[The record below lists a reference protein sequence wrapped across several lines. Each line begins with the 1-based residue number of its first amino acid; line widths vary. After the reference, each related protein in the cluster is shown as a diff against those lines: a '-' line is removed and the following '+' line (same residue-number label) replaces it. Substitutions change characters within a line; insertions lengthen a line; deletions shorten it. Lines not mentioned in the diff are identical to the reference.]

1 MVRFFNDGSQA
12 KPESIDHCSRGL
24 HPGAY
29 PMLLFEYL
37 SPMTRHA
44 KTTPP
49 LLVRMKGL
57 HKLFVCI
64 LAGVLCFGLLGLTG
78 LVVQHKIIL
87 SWDLFCI
94 MMISFSWIVFVQTNE
109 KELANVCEQQDDGL
123 KAIFII
129 VLATIFASLFGTV
142 LLLTGKTEN
151 ASGKIIQML
160 ISLSPVLFSWFL
172 LHTIFTIRYA
182 HLYNDQHRE
191 LTGTVKDGLEFPGKK
206 DPDYLDFAYFS
217 FVIGMTFQ
225 VSDVSVSSRSMRRFV
240 LLHSLISFAFN
251 TIIVALTINAVAGL
265 KD

>member
-1 MVRFFNDGSQA
+1 MPRTA
-12 KPESIDHCSRGL
+12 KKSL
-24 HPGAY
+24 
-29 PMLLFEYL
+29 
-37 SPMTRHA
+37 
-44 KTTPP
+44 P
-49 LLVRMKGL
+49 LLVRIKGL
-57 HKLFVCI
+57 HKLLICT
-64 LAGVLCFGLLGLTG
+64 LAGGLCFGMLSFTELI
-78 LVVQHKIIL
+78 VQYRIIL

-94 MMISFSWIVFVQTNE
+94 LMIGFSWIVFVQTSE
-109 KELANVCEQQDDGL
+109 KELADVCEQQDDGL
-123 KAIFII
+123 KAIFTI
-129 VLATIFASLFGTV
+129 VLAAIFASLFGTI

-151 ASGKIIQML
+151 AFGKITQML

-182 HLYNDQHRE
+182 HLYNDQHKE
-191 LTGTVKDGLEFPGKK
+191 LTGTVKDGLDFPGKK

-240 LLHSLISFAFN
+240 LLHSLIAFAFN